1 MRVGPLPGF
10 APGRCYMT
18 DRETDRAQPQAME
31 AEASVLGAMLLER
44 DALARAVELL
54 DQTCFYLDSHRV
66 IFSAIAALYDRG
78 VVADSVT
85 VTEELKKRKQLDKAG
100 GASYLSMLLE
110 RVATGANV
118 EYHSR
123 IVLEKA
129 LLRKLIQSATGIVQ
143 RSYEGAEDID
153 KLLDDAEGMIFGI
166 RQSRLKRGFVQV
178 RELIK
183 GSFETIEE
191 LSREKKHITGLE
203 TGFVDLDT
211 RTSGFQKSDF
221 IVVASR
227 PSMGKTSFALNVAQ
241 HAAIERG
248 IPVGLFSLEMSKE
261 QVVQRMLCS
270 EARVDAHR
278 VRTGR
283 LKDPDWPRLTAAAGR
298 LSEAPIYIDDS
309 ATLSIWELKSKA
321 RRLKNEVDL
330 GVVMVDY
337 MQLVSGPTTE
347 NRQQEISAISRSL
360 KALAKELEIPV
371 VAMSQLSRA
380 VEARGGERRPM
391 LSDLRESGA
400 IEQDADVVILIY
412 RPVVYGFAKEGQE
425 EAAEIIVAKQRNGPT
440 GTDKLTFKREYT
452 RFENVAAVQ
461 EAAAVEETPEW
472 VR

>member
-1 MRVGPLPGF
+1 M
-10 APGRCYMT
+10 A
-18 DRETDRAQPQAME
+18 DRETERGQPQAVE

-44 DALARAVELL
+44 DAIARAVELL
-54 DQTCFYLDSHRV
+54 DETCFYLDSHRV
-66 IFSAIAALYDRG
+66 IFTGIALLYDRG
-78 VVADSVT
+78 VAVDSVT

-129 LLRKLIQSATGIVQ
+129 MLRKLIQSATGIVQ

-166 RQSRLKRGFVQV
+166 RQSRLKRGFVPI
-178 RELIK
+178 RDLIR

-191 LSREKKHITGLE
+191 LSKEKKHITGLE

-211 RTSGFQKSDF
+211 RTSGFQRNDF

-248 IPVGLFSLEMSKE
+248 IPVAVFSLEMSKE
-261 QVVQRMLCS
+261 QVAQRMLCS

-283 LKDPDWPRLTAAAGR
+283 LRDPDWPRLTAAAGR
-298 LSEAPIYIDDS
+298 LSEAPIFIDDS
-309 ATLSIWELKSKA
+309 ATLTIWELKSKA

-337 MQLVSGPTTE
+337 MQLVSGPNSE

-380 VEARGGERRPM
+380 VEARGGERRPV

-400 IEQDADVVILIY
+400 IEQDADVVIMIY
-412 RPVVYGFAKEGQE
+412 RPVVYGLAKEGQE
-425 EAAEIIVAKQRNGPT
+425 DAAEIIIAKQRNGPT
-440 GTDKLTFKREYT
+440 GTDRMTFKREYT
-452 RFENVAAVQ
+452 RFENLAAVQ
-461 EAAAVEETPEW
+461 EVAAVEESPEW

>member
-1 MRVGPLPGF
+1 
-10 APGRCYMT
+10 MT

>member
-1 MRVGPLPGF
+1 M
-10 APGRCYMT
+10 A
-18 DRETDRAQPQAME
+18 DRETERGQPQAVE

-44 DALARAVELL
+44 DAIARAVELL
-54 DQTCFYLDSHRV
+54 DETCFYLDSHRV
-66 IFSAIAALYDRG
+66 IFTGIALLYDRG
-78 VVADSVT
+78 VAVDSVT

-129 LLRKLIQSATGIVQ
+129 MLRKLIQSATGIVQ

-166 RQSRLKRGFVQV
+166 RQSRLKRGFVPI
-178 RELIK
+178 RDLIR

-191 LSREKKHITGLE
+191 LSKEKKHITGLE

-211 RTSGFQKSDF
+211 RTSGFQRNDF

-248 IPVGLFSLEMSKE
+248 IPVAVFSLEMSKE
-261 QVVQRMLCS
+261 QVAQRMLCS

-283 LKDPDWPRLTAAAGR
+283 LRDPDWPRLTAAAGR
-298 LSEAPIYIDDS
+298 LSEAPIFIDDS
-309 ATLSIWELKSKA
+309 ATLTIWELKSKA

-337 MQLVSGPTTE
+337 MQLVSGPNSE

-380 VEARGGERRPM
+380 VEARGGERRPV

-400 IEQDADVVILIY
+400 IEQDADVVIMIY
-412 RPVVYGFAKEGQE
+412 RPVVYGLAKEGQE
-425 EAAEIIVAKQRNGPT
+425 DAAEIIIAKQRNGPT
-440 GTDKLTFKREYT
+440 GTDRMTFQREYT
-452 RFENVAAVQ
+452 RFENLAAVQ
-461 EAAAVEETPEW
+461 EVAAVEESPEW